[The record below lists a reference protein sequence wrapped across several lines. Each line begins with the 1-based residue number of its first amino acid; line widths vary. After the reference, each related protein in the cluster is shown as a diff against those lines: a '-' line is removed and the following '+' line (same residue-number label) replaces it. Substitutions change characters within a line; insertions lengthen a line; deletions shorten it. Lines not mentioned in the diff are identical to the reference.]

1 MVLIKTD
8 IWSAARAVL
17 GLAAV
22 LWLMAAP
29 TPARALSPGCSCPVG
44 TPINGNQCF
53 VNPYTVPA
61 ICVGPNPTAL
71 AQSVGHLAA
80 SSQQLSFAGIEAILE
95 ARRDQL
101 QGTLGSK
108 YKPPMMSYAASAL
121 EAFADGSDPLG
132 YAGNSKR
139 SNPLA
144 AMAYKAP
151 PAASTG
157 PSFATWVQG
166 LGDWEHD
173 DAASADDVGHLA
185 STYAAQGGFD
195 ATWQNLSK
203 AGDAL
208 VVGFV
213 GSYTSA
219 YVGYDGVPTTTKL
232 RGPGVGLYETYVNGG
247 FSADLTAKADFLG
260 LVEDFADIVPSAT
273 LNVINAGASG
283 NVQYKKELMG
293 GGFVEPT
300 AGFSF
305 TRTMFGAGADAL
317 GLTDAST
324 LRLQA
329 GARWGTTWTSN
340 GTSVEP
346 SLKALVYS
354 NVIADGASS
363 TNNAAIGIVPTDQG
377 KIRGEISPDLNLDF
391 GNGASATLTG
401 SVRFGQGMLGGST
414 SINLRRQW

>member
-1 MVLIKTD
+1 MFLIKIGIRT
-8 IWSAARAVL
+8 AL
-17 GLAAV
+17 GLAAAA
-22 LWLMAAP
+22 LWLLAAP

-44 TPINGNQCF
+44 VPIAGNQCF
-53 VNPYTVPA
+53 VNPYTVA
-61 ICVGPNPTAL
+61 AVCVGPNPTAL

-80 SSQQLSFAGIEAILE
+80 SSQQLSFAGIWAILE

-101 QGTLGSK
+101 QGTLGTRH
-108 YKPPMMSYAASAL
+108 KPPMMGYAPSGL
-121 EAFADGSDPLG
+121 DDLADDPDALG
-132 YAGNSKR
+132 YTSKR
-139 SNPLA
+139 ANPLA
-144 AMAYKAP
+144 TMVTKAP
-151 PAASTG
+151 PAPVNTG

-173 DAASADDVGHLA
+173 DAASADDVAHFA
-185 STYAAQGGFD
+185 STYAAQSGID

-208 VVGFV
+208 VVGLV

-232 RGPGVGLYETYVNGG
+232 RGPGVGIYETYVNGG
-247 FSADLTAKADFLG
+247 FSADLTGKADFLG
-260 LVEDFADIVPSAT
+260 LVEDFANILPSAT

-283 NVQYKKELMG
+283 NLQYKVEFMS

-300 AGFSF
+300 GGFSF
-305 TRTMFGAGADAL
+305 TRTMFGSGADAL

-329 GARWGTTWTSN
+329 GTRWGTTWTSN
-340 GTSVEP
+340 GTSIEP

-354 NVIADGASS
+354 NVIADGSSSAS
-363 TNNAAIGIVPTDQG
+363 NAALGIVPTDQG
-377 KIRGEISPDLNLDF
+377 KIRGEVTPDLNLDF

-401 SVRFGQGMLGGST
+401 SVRFGQGMVGGFASV
-414 SINLRRQW
+414 NLRRQW